1 MLRYSLIFLSG
12 LTIFDLNGRVY
23 MALSFGGS
31 VSARVVYDNLAFW
44 VDVGRHC
51 RRLVEANNFAP
62 EK

>member
-1 MLRYSLIFLSG
+1 
-12 LTIFDLNGRVY
+12 